1 MKLVSTLLLL
11 VMAVSTGCADT
22 NGDAPAPTPEAV
34 AADATPTAIA
44 TTTAAV
50 TPTAAP
56 DVVRVDFP
64 AWVDASPQMAVEIAT
79 ADVIVQASLSSLE
92 SMTKKHQNYGYVA
105 EVIYRFETRQYLK
118 GHGADELEVRIG
130 SGPKYE
136 AFPDLLVER
145 TESEANQLAEE
156 MLGYSRALVRSNQDA
171 ILLLHR
177 RQVTDDLNFTSFEG
191 DYDRYPALGVTW
203 LYADSEA
210 LYRHS
215 FIGEQSD
222 AISLADLKTR
232 VEVLQPLTEGVYG
245 ECVIGALLRRD
256 RVRSQVLGTYREMSI
271 AGWRLPEPFPREE
284 VAMDSPAS
292 QGATVFEVRGPPY
305 RLPVFSDYWL
315 DGNDKDLFVDD
326 SVTDAEYT
334 YESIKVATTLSQ
346 GIYSVYYSTYHQS
359 LPCDRNHDVRAWR
372 KRNTTEWVVSV
383 KVR

>member
-50 TPTAAP
+50 TPTAVP

-130 SGPKYE
+130 SGSKYE

-145 TESEANQLAEE
+145 TESEANQLAE
-156 MLGYSRALVRSNQDA
+156 
-171 ILLLHR
+171 
-177 RQVTDDLNFTSFEG
+177 
-191 DYDRYPALGVTW
+191 
-203 LYADSEA
+203 
-210 LYRHS
+210 
-215 FIGEQSD
+215 
-222 AISLADLKTR
+222 
-232 VEVLQPLTEGVYG
+232 
-245 ECVIGALLRRD
+245 
-256 RVRSQVLGTYREMSI
+256 
-271 AGWRLPEPFPREE
+271 
-284 VAMDSPAS
+284 
-292 QGATVFEVRGPPY
+292 
-305 RLPVFSDYWL
+305 
-315 DGNDKDLFVDD
+315 
-326 SVTDAEYT
+326 
-334 YESIKVATTLSQ
+334 
-346 GIYSVYYSTYHQS
+346 
-359 LPCDRNHDVRAWR
+359 
-372 KRNTTEWVVSV
+372 
-383 KVR
+383 